1 MRQVELWVNFKL
13 FDTTG
18 AMVVFILA
26 QSLWL
31 SKYLKDE

>member
-1 MRQVELWVNFKL
+1 
-13 FDTTG
+13 
-18 AMVVFILA
+18 MVVFILA